1 MAALSRTAR
10 AQTRPGI
17 PFLSLG
23 CCFRNPVGLA
33 LALVSLSAQGWSL
46 EIRDDS
52 DYLTFVLHYFGSSA
66 MASAEKLTT
75 TVSTKGQVILPSA
88 IRQRREW
95 NAGTRLTV
103 EETPDGVLLKPAPAF
118 AETRPGDVFGVL
130 PSKGGSKTIAE
141 MDAGIL
147 AEAKRRHARD

>member
-1 MAALSRTAR
+1 
-10 AQTRPGI
+10 
-17 PFLSLG
+17 
-23 CCFRNPVGLA
+23 
-33 LALVSLSAQGWSL
+33 
-46 EIRDDS
+46 
-52 DYLTFVLHYFGSSA
+52 